1 MQTSRLLSLSSNSPS
16 FGSFSSAVDLAS
28 IAARVVEEFRD
39 QEQRSDSH
47 RDNNDDDDDNNFE
60 FAFDCPSRRC
70 SHPVATADEIFCN
83 GQIRP
88 SNPYSGGTENPPV
101 DGKSGGESQPSP
113 SPRRRRPALRKLM
126 SEERDPTSNSSS
138 EETDDDLSGVPPETY
153 CVWTP
158 KHSRD
163 EDLQRLS
170 SSPSHSKIKSH
181 SAGFSK
187 RWKLRNLL
195 YVRSS
200 SEGNDKL
207 VFPAPVKKGDE
218 TASSDQEEQL
228 SKSKVVVGEEEKE
241 SEETKRQP
249 FVPYR
254 KDMMGIIKNVNGLSR
269 HLRDVDLVKERR
281 NKNRRRGL

>member
-1 MQTSRLLSLSSNSPS
+1 MQTSRLLSHSSNSPS
-16 FGSFSSAVDLAS
+16 FGSFSSAVDLAA

-47 RDNNDDDDDNNFE
+47 RDNNNHDEDDANFE

-70 SHPVATADEIFCN
+70 SPPIATADEIFCN

-88 SNPYSGGTENPPV
+88 SNPYGGGT
-101 DGKSGGESQPSP
+101 GKGGGESQPSP

-126 SEERDPTSNSSS
+126 SEERDPTSNSSA
-138 EETDDDLSGVPPETY
+138 EEAEDDLTGVPPETY

-158 KHSRD
+158 KHSSD

-170 SSPSHSKIKSH
+170 SSPSHSKIKSN

-187 RWKLRNLL
+187 RWKLRSLL
-195 YVRSS
+195 YARSS

-207 VFPAPVKKGDE
+207 VFPAPVKKVDE
-218 TASSDQEEQL
+218 TNSDREEEM
-228 SKSKVVVGEEEKE
+228 SKAVVVGEEEKE

-254 KDMMGIIKNVNGLSR
+254 KDMIGILKNVNGLSR
-269 HLRDVDLVKERR
+269 HLRPF
-281 NKNRRRGL
+281 

>member
-16 FGSFSSAVDLAS
+16 FGSFSSAVDLAA

-39 QEQRSDSH
+39 QEEQRPDSPR
-47 RDNNDDDDDNNFE
+47 RDNNDNDDDNNFE
-60 FAFDCPSRRC
+60 FAFDCPNRRC
-70 SHPVATADEIFCN
+70 SPPIATADEIFCN

-88 SNPYSGGTENPPV
+88 SNPYGGGT
-101 DGKSGGESQPSP
+101 GISGGESQ
-113 SPRRRRPALRKLM
+113 PRRRRPALRKLM
-126 SEERDPTSNSSS
+126 SEERETTSNSSS
-138 EETDDDLSGVPPETY
+138 SEEAGDDLTGVPPESY

-163 EDLQRLS
+163 DDLRRLS
-170 SSPSHSKIKSH
+170 SSPSRSKIKSH

-195 YVRSS
+195 YARSS

-218 TASSDQEEQL
+218 TASSDQEEEM
-228 SKSKVVVGEEEKE
+228 SKVVVGGEEGGKE

-254 KDMMGIIKNVNGLSR
+254 KDMGGILKNVNGLSR
-269 HLRDVDLVKERR
+269 HLRPF
-281 NKNRRRGL
+281 

>member
-28 IAARVVEEFRD
+28 IAARVVEELRD
-39 QEQRSDSH
+39 REQRSDSH
-47 RDNNDDDDDNNFE
+47 RDDNNNNSDDDDNSNFE
-60 FAFDCPSRRC
+60 FAFDCPMC
-70 SHPVATADEIFCN
+70 SPPVATADEIFCN

-88 SNPYSGGTENPPV
+88 SNPYSGETEKV
-101 DGKSGGESQPSP
+101 GGESSP
-113 SPRRRRPALRKLM
+113 ESTVPRRRRPALRKLM
-126 SEERDPTSNSSS
+126 SEERDATSNSSS
-138 EETDDDLSGVPPETY
+138 SEAGDDLTGVPPESY

-158 KHSRD
+158 KQSRD
-163 EDLQRLS
+163 DDLRRLS
-170 SSPSHSKIKSH
+170 SSPSHSKLKSN

-187 RWKLRNLL
+187 RWKLRSLL
-195 YVRSS
+195 YARSS

-228 SKSKVVVGEEEKE
+228 SKVVVGEEGKE

-269 HLRDVDLVKERR
+269 HLRPF
-281 NKNRRRGL
+281 

>member
-16 FGSFSSAVDLAS
+16 FGSFSSAVDLAA
-28 IAARVVEEFRD
+28 IAARVVEELRD
-39 QEQRSDSH
+39 QEQQRSDSH
-47 RDNNDDDDDNNFE
+47 RDNNDNDNDDDSNFE

-70 SHPVATADEIFCN
+70 SPPVAAADEIFCN

-88 SNPYSGGTENPPV
+88 SNPYSVGTEK
-101 DGKSGGESQPSP
+101 GGGESLPESTV
-113 SPRRRRPALRKLM
+113 PRRRRPALRKLM
-126 SEERDPTSNSSS
+126 SEERDATSNCSS
-138 EETDDDLSGVPPETY
+138 EEEAGDDLTGVPPETY

-158 KHSRD
+158 KHSKD

-170 SSPSHSKIKSH
+170 SSPSHSKIKSN

-187 RWKLRNLL
+187 RWKLRSLL
-195 YVRSS
+195 YARSS

-218 TASSDQEEQL
+218 TTSSDKEEQ
-228 SKSKVVVGEEEKE
+228 VVVGEEG
-241 SEETKRQP
+241 EEAKRQP

-254 KDMMGIIKNVNGLSR
+254 KDMMGIMKNVNGLSR
-269 HLRDVDLVKERR
+269 HLRPF
-281 NKNRRRGL
+281 

>member
-47 RDNNDDDDDNNFE
+47 RDNNDEDDNNFE

-70 SHPVATADEIFCN
+70 SHPLATADEIFCN

-88 SNPYSGGTENPPV
+88 SNPYSGGTENTTV
-101 DGKSGGESQPSP
+101 DGKGGGESSP
-113 SPRRRRPALRKLM
+113 ESTVPRRRRPALRKLM
-126 SEERDPTSNSSS
+126 SEERDQTSNSSS
-138 EETDDDLSGVPPETY
+138 EEADDDLTGVPPETY

-163 EDLQRLS
+163 DDLQRLS

-195 YVRSS
+195 YARSS

-241 SEETKRQP
+241 SEGTKRQP
-249 FVPYR
+249 FVPVR
-254 KDMMGIIKNVNGLSR
+254 IAQDIVS
-269 HLRDVDLVKERR
+269 LVQLQCYCVLWKGSE
-281 NKNRRRGL
+281 